1 MPANVNV
8 NEDIL
13 KKIYH
18 INSGVCSGHSYLVPA
33 TIGALARI
41 GVANQREE
49 ERKFFPSLYVFLS
62 VRELCHV
69 FDGEIGGQED
79 QAEVTTRS
87 T

>member
-1 MPANVNV
+1 MNAGSSLSVYDVDGRDRIHIEYLVIVPANVNV

-41 GVANQREE
+41 LTNRE
-49 ERKFFPSLYVFLS
+49 
-62 VRELCHV
+62 
-69 FDGEIGGQED
+69 
-79 QAEVTTRS
+79 
-87 T
+87 

>member
-18 INSGVCSGHSYLVPA
+18 INSGVYSGPSYLVPA

-41 GVANQREE
+41 LTNRE
-49 ERKFFPSLYVFLS
+49 
-62 VRELCHV
+62 
-69 FDGEIGGQED
+69 
-79 QAEVTTRS
+79 
-87 T
+87 

>member
-33 TIGALARI
+33 THYIPYDI
-41 GVANQREE
+41 
-49 ERKFFPSLYVFLS
+49 FCS
-62 VRELCHV
+62 
-69 FDGEIGGQED
+69 
-79 QAEVTTRS
+79 TRDMQMYMWRWRYS
-87 T
+87 G

>member
-18 INSGVCSGHSYLVPA
+18 INSGVCSGHSYLIPA

-41 GVANQREE
+41 LTNRE
-49 ERKFFPSLYVFLS
+49 
-62 VRELCHV
+62 
-69 FDGEIGGQED
+69 
-79 QAEVTTRS
+79 
-87 T
+87 